1 MVYEFGARLLQ
12 LRKAKNLT
20 QQALVDRAKALD
32 PDLRLSD
39 SVLGNYE
46 SDHTVPRLTEAAA
59 LAEVLGVSLDFL
71 TNGENSRTLP
81 LKDLSDSQIQLLMDL
96 TRARAVSSRLV
107 CAGLLFGAALLIARL
122 APANNAALHLSE
134 EESAAIRPR
143 ALARLAIVVLAGCAL
158 LCGSVMLAN
167 CVAVSLLA
175 VAALL
180 VFSNLGLGTQ

>member
-12 LRKAKNLT
+12 LRKVKNLT

-96 TRARAVSSRLV
+96 TQAFRQRNEAPPQTERPDKPTNEQSELISRV
-107 CAGLLFGAALLIARL
+107 
-122 APANNAALHLSE
+122 
-134 EESAAIRPR
+134 IREIWR
-143 ALARLAIVVLAGCAL
+143 
-158 LCGSVMLAN
+158 
-167 CVAVSLLA
+167 
-175 VAALL
+175 
-180 VFSNLGLGTQ
+180 

>member
-1 MVYEFGARLLQ
+1 MGLATFVLLLPVGAFLVGWPGACPLCFHLPFSPHPHRRLPRATPHGCLLSSLCSMV
-12 LRKAKNLT
+12 
-20 QQALVDRAKALD
+20 
-32 PDLRLSD
+32 
-39 SVLGNYE
+39 
-46 SDHTVPRLTEAAA
+46 AA
-59 LAEVLGVSLDFL
+59 L
-71 TNGENSRTLP
+71 TL
-81 LKDLSDSQIQLLMDL
+81 
-96 TRARAVSSRLV
+96 ARAVSSRLV
-107 CAGLLFGAALLIARL
+107 CAVLLFGAALLIALL

-134 EESAAIRPR
+134 EEIAAIRPR

>member
-59 LAEVLGVSLDFL
+59 LAEVLGVSLDF
-71 TNGENSRTLP
+71 
-81 LKDLSDSQIQLLMDL
+81 
-96 TRARAVSSRLV
+96 
-107 CAGLLFGAALLIARL
+107 
-122 APANNAALHLSE
+122 
-134 EESAAIRPR
+134 
-143 ALARLAIVVLAGCAL
+143 
-158 LCGSVMLAN
+158 
-167 CVAVSLLA
+167 
-175 VAALL
+175 
-180 VFSNLGLGTQ
+180 